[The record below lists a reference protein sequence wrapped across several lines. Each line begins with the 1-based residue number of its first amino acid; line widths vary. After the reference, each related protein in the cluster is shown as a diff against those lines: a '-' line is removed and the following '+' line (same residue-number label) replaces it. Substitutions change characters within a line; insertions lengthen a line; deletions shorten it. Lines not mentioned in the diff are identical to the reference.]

1 MCIVDSHTSV
11 GRKAKFVG
19 GVRLSLGYKAVVAA
33 QTRQVNQ
40 VLRFLKG
47 KGGMSGRLKSDKDE
61 TEGSTERGKETVMA
75 NVNASFDKWKKSSV
89 KKPVAPN
96 DTGKATKAERPE
108 DAETT
113 DGNANDKNSRDVTKV
128 DIAENGPQSA
138 SSTSTEE
145 MTATDSVP
153 DPSQNSWQDLKEK
166 ESETSSSSTA
176 PTRSN
181 RLAEQRLFE
190 AVMASIKQL
199 EIAARY
205 AATEFEC
212 SEEGEKEPADKLDD
226 QQGVVSCGN
235 DDFEKKED
243 PLAINDHQDGGE
255 KKEFEEQ
262 ESNEISTQS
271 IENGADGG
279 KTDIQKA
286 KESDP
291 IVDGF
296 NKTDELTGDE
306 SGSKHS
312 LDTSENSRSK
322 NVQEENILKENE
334 TQLRNDDPAEIL
346 LNNIKENEGVTDFL
360 GENENPTAD
369 LSENSRTEP
378 DQKLYEQNDNEHC
391 TADVKDTTKEE
402 SSTKED
408 SSLNTTDP
416 KTHESVKILK
426 GKPSNSSEQQ
436 IQEIKPDNLE
446 SENRKPQKATRK
458 ASSGPSDLKRSPSF
472 TLKDIGKRLSFRR
485 NSKMDG
491 SGESRS
497 ETGLETNANKMMLD
511 AQGLE
516 ITQWKLVVERPKQ
529 WHYCWHILRSEMVI
543 LH

>member
-61 TEGSTERGKETVMA
+61 TEGTTERGKETVMA
-75 NVNASFDKWKKSSV
+75 NVNASFDKWKKSSG

-153 DPSQNSWQDLKEK
+153 DPCQNSGQDLKEK

-226 QQGVVSCGN
+226 QQEVVSCGNHGN

-243 PLAINDHQDGGE
+243 PSAINDHQDGGE
-255 KKEFEEQ
+255 KEEFEEQ

-296 NKTDELTGDE
+296 NKTDELTGNE

-346 LNNIKENEGVTDFL
+346 LNGIKENEGVTNHL

-378 DQKLYEQNDNEHC
+378 DQKLYEQNGNEHC
-391 TADVKDTTKEE
+391 TDVKDTTKEE

-436 IQEIKPDNLE
+436 IQEIKPDILE

-458 ASSGPSDLKRSPSF
+458 TSDLKRSPSF

-491 SGESRS
+491 SGERESRS

-529 WHYCWHILRSEMVI
+529 WHYCWHILRSEMAI